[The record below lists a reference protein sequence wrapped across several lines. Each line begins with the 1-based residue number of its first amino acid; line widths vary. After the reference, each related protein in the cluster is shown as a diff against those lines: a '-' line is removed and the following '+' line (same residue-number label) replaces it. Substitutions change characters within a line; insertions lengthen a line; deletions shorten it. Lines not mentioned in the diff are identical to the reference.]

1 MTFFLHL
8 ASTVERQL
16 ERTADY
22 NKKGHL
28 AILKCRQLIEDIRQY
43 GPSYENVMV
52 KRTRHGEHRIK
63 NCVKY
68 DMGCGYRLVT
78 VMNGKHL
85 FVTFLG
91 SHDETDLWFD
101 RHKGDKFNPESVSY
115 DWEQIHICDE
125 SDLEES
131 LESGSVEEHDAYER
145 ELEAKLDENI
155 LLSIFS
161 GLDRNSKDV
170 AGEAMK

>member
-1 MTFFLHL
+1 MTIFIHL
-8 ASTVERQL
+8 APTLERQL
-16 ERTADY
+16 ERTSDY

-28 AILKCRQLIEDIRQY
+28 AILKCRQLLLDLKMY
-43 GPSYENVMV
+43 GPNHESVMV

-68 DMGCGYRLVT
+68 DMGSGYRLVT
-78 VMNGKHL
+78 VMNGNYL

-101 RHKGDKFNPESVSY
+101 RHKGDSFNPENPIY
-115 DWEQIHICDE
+115 DWELLAIDE
-125 SDLEES
+125 NGDSQDTGTREGVIDHDL
-131 LESGSVEEHDAYER
+131 YER
-145 ELEAKLDENI
+145 ELEAKLDDNV

-170 AGEAMK
+170 AGTP

>member
-1 MTFFLHL
+1 MTFYLHL
-8 ASTVERQL
+8 ASTLERQL
-16 ERTADY
+16 EKTADY

-28 AILKCRQLIEDIRQY
+28 AILKCRQLLRDIKEY
-43 GPSYENVMV
+43 GPSHESVTV
-52 KRTRHGEHRIK
+52 KRTKHGEHRIK

-101 RHKGDKFNPESVSY
+101 RHKGDKFNPDNLDY
-115 DWEQIHICDE
+115 DWEHIHICE
-125 SDLEES
+125 NSETAETVTKGGVI
-131 LESGSVEEHDAYER
+131 EQDAYER

-155 LLSIFS
+155 LLAIFS
-161 GLDRNSKDV
+161 GLDRNSKDA
-170 AGEAMK
+170 AGEAVK